1 MAAVDRVNGEA
12 AAMNQV
18 GKTMIW
24 VQKGSVTDLDA
35 EVRAVGQVATIMI
48 IGTLDSGNIT
58 MGIEGSVPAGYTEV
72 EIVGDAFA

>member
-1 MAAVDRVNGEA
+1 MAAVDRVHGEA
-12 AAMNQV
+12 AEMNQV

-48 IGTLDSGNIT
+48 IGELNGGDIT

-72 EIVGDAFA
+72 SIVGASFA